1 MNNADG
7 ISDAEIERVMEGFLV
22 GLGGSRIKE
31 SVSKSLERWKMEQDH
46 LRLKDQFQAAVSI
59 YQNQIEKLKKDNP
72 GMRIDID
79 TRLFDMLR

>member
-1 MNNADG
+1 
-7 ISDAEIERVMEGFLV
+7 
-22 GLGGSRIKE
+22 
-31 SVSKSLERWKMEQDH
+31 MEQDH

-72 GMRIDID
+72 GMKIDVD